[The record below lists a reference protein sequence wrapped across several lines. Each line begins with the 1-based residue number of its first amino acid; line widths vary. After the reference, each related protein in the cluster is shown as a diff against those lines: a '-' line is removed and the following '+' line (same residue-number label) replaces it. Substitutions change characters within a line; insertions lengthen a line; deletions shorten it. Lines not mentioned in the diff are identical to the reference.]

1 MTHKFRILG
10 ISGSLRAASLNS
22 MFLRAMSLTSPAS
35 IQFEIYSHLDAIPLF
50 NADHENLDN
59 PAVSHW
65 RSALAQA
72 DLVLL
77 ASPEYA
83 HGVTG
88 VVKNALDWIVGSG
101 ELIDK
106 PLAFPNISVRAELA
120 QSQLAETLQ
129 IMGCRLIESCSP
141 CATLAAPYV
150 LPVADERTLINHPDI
165 GPRLKTLWDNIERT
179 LSTNTETT
187 SLL

>member
-1 MTHKFRILG
+1 MAHKFRILG

-22 MFLRAMSLTSPAS
+22 LFLRAMAQVSPAS
-35 IQFEIYSHLDAIPLF
+35 VQFEIYSRLDAIPLF
-50 NADHENLDN
+50 NADHENREN
-59 PAVSHW
+59 PAVAHW
-65 RSALAQA
+65 QSALAQA

-101 ELIDK
+101 ELVDK

-150 LPVADERTLINHPDI
+150 LPEADEQRLVDHPEI
-165 GPRLKTLWDNIERT
+165 GPRLKDLWRNIELA
-179 LSTNTETT
+179 LSE
-187 SLL
+187 SH

>member
-1 MTHKFRILG
+1 MAHEFRILG

-22 MFLRAMSLTSPAS
+22 LFLRAMALVSPDS
-35 IQFEIYSHLDAIPLF
+35 VQFEIYSHLGAIPLF
-50 NADHENLDN
+50 NPDHEQLGH
-59 PAVSHW
+59 PAVAHW
-65 RSALAQA
+65 QSALAQA

-88 VVKNALDWIVGSG
+88 VMKNALDWIVGSG
-101 ELIDK
+101 ELVDK
-106 PLAFPNISVRAELA
+106 PLAFPNISVRAKLA

-129 IMGCRLIESCSP
+129 IMGCRLIETCSP

-150 LPVADERTLINHPDI
+150 LSEADERTLVDHPDI
-165 GPRLKTLWDNIERT
+165 GPRLKALWRNIE
-179 LSTNTETT
+179 LSL
-187 SLL
+187 SSGRQ